1 MVNEARRRGEGA
13 FEQMIYRYPEAQYK
27 QYLTTGTCLVAF
39 GVIMLILFS
48 VKLFIRQPV
57 IHYLLFIIGFLSIF
71 PTGLTQFIRGFKHRE
86 IGYELDYS
94 GFNIVHPEGIKTNVR
109 WDDIKG
115 IDETSTSIKFM
126 TPRGQEEIY
135 KNLEKFEEFYEIF
148 KKYTKRDLK
157 KTADSPRATPVS
169 PKSSLKE
176 TKAAEGSSPPQKES
190 KSPAEKESTP
200 TKKGDDAR
208 DRMLKEIFASPSAAE
223 RTAGKESRPENR
235 KPADS
240 PRETGKTAAVQKET
254 VKPEIAK
261 TAATQKETVKPEIAK
276 TAATQKETVK
286 PEIAKT
292 AATQK
297 ETVKPE
303 IAKTAAT
310 QKETVKPEILKP
322 DGLKWDAQKAISTP
336 SSSEKSA
343 PSTAESGAKDFEFAF
358 GEVETSIPGGDL
370 PDPGLRGTEAPSL
383 NRTAPASKTEIIPP
397 PQGGFELVFN
407 DFTPSLP
414 FEKEEKNTFATT
426 QLSIKPKSDER
437 ESATAPIVPPLDT
450 TEKEK
455 AALSITPPPAVLPAV
470 LPAVPPAAHPA
481 KEERLSL
488 GDLLGAPQSYRDAFP
503 NQEKPPLSE
512 HAQLPK
518 VIQLLP
524 ERSPSPKV
532 IPLPPKDQ
540 ASSRS
545 DGPKSSIPNPQ
556 DLMSSLK
563 RIKEGL
569 VPLPEAGAFIPPPA
583 PPYSSRKSPP
593 KEEHQET
600 SFTLSLSATHSHRQS
615 ESKHTTSEEKT
626 HTPGLNASEQAIKPP
641 AGREDAPLRTQQ
653 TDRRE
658 ETPHPVKK
666 PAEREADRRSPADTG
681 TPATREIVAANRE
694 QARAQSGIKAIPA
707 RNAEPATVETMMNDF
722 VERLRALSQ

>member
-1 MVNEARRRGEGA
+1 M
-13 FEQMIYRYPEAQYK
+13 
-27 QYLTTGTCLVAF
+27 AF

-115 IDETSTSIKFM
+115 IDETPASIKFM

-176 TKAAEGSSPPQKES
+176 SKAAEDSSPPQKES

-208 DRMLKEIFASPSAAE
+208 DRMLKEIFASPSAAD
-223 RTAGKESRPENR
+223 RAAGKESRPENG
-235 KPADS
+235 KPSDS
-240 PRETGKTAAVQKET
+240 PRETGKTAAAQKET
-254 VKPEIAK
+254 VKPESAK
-261 TAATQKETVKPEIAK
+261 TAAAQKETVKPESAK
-276 TAATQKETVK
+276 TAA
-286 PEIAKT
+286 
-292 AATQK
+292 
-297 ETVKPE
+297 
-303 IAKTAAT
+303 
-310 QKETVKPEILKP
+310 
-322 DGLKWDAQKAISTP
+322 LKWEAPKAISTP

-358 GEVETSIPGGDL
+358 GDVETSVPGGDL
-370 PDPGLRGTEAPSL
+370 PDPGLRGTEVPSL
-383 NRTAPASKTEIIPP
+383 MKTAPASKTEIIPP
-397 PQGGFELVFN
+397 QQGGSEIVFEG
-407 DFTPSLP
+407 FTPLLHV
-414 FEKEEKNTFATT
+414 EKEEKNAFATA
-426 QLSIKPKSDER
+426 QLNIKPKSDGR
-437 ESATAPIVPPLDT
+437 DSTTAPIVPPPDT

-455 AALSITPPPAVLPAV
+455 AALSITPLPAVHPAVLPE
-470 LPAVPPAAHPA
+470 

-512 HAQLPK
+512 HSPLPK
-518 VIQLLP
+518 VIPLLP
-524 ERSPSPKV
+524 ERSLSPKV
-532 IPLPPKDQ
+532 IPLPPKDP

-545 DGPKSSIPNPQ
+545 DSPKSNSPKSDGSKSNIPNPQ

-615 ESKHTTSEEKT
+615 ESKHTTPERHTTPEEKT
-626 HTPGLNASEQAIKPP
+626 HTPELNASAQSIKP
-641 AGREDAPLRTQQ
+641 ADGREDAPLRTQQ
-653 TDRRE
+653 IDRRE
-658 ETPHPVKK
+658 ETPYPVKK
-666 PAEREADRRSPADTG
+666 PAEREADHRSPAHTISPAHTS
-681 TPATREIVAANRE
+681 TPATREIVAAHRE
-694 QARAQSGIKAIPA
+694 KAQAQSGIKAKPA
-707 RNAEPATVETMMNDF
+707 GNTEPATVETMMNDF
-722 VERLRALSQ
+722 VERLRALS